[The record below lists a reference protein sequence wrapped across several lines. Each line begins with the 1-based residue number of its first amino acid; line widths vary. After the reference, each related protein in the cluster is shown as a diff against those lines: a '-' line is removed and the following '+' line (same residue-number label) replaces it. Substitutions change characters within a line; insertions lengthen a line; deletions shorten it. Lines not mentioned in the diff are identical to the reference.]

1 LATSADDVDDGEEFS
16 SDVTNGYAVMF
27 MQLMPVVM
35 VNFCKAGLVQA
46 GHAGSLIQSG
56 TQSDAATFT
65 HFDFAAPLAAFTH
78 PWIHAGIGQ

>member
-1 LATSADDVDDGEEFS
+1 MATSADGVDDGQEFS
-16 SDVTNGYAVMF
+16 SDMTNGDAVMF
-27 MQLMPVVM
+27 MQFVPVVV
-35 VNFCKAGLVQA
+35 VNFCKAGFVQA

-56 TQSDAATFT
+56 TQSDAIAFA